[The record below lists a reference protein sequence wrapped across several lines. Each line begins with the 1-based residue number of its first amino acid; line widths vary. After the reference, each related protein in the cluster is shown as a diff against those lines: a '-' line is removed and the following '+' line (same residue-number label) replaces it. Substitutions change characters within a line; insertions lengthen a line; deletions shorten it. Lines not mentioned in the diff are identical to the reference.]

1 KYPGRIYIIGPDFF
15 ADFPHIERDVRT
27 PSYDEVVKM
36 LRSLDIFDNV
46 EIVTRET
53 IKQIPSDN
61 TIVMPID
68 EVTEKIAERYFKDR
82 EIIFDS
88 VFLKW
93 TPRVSMAKTEISPDR
108 IISREDRDRV
118 FIQQAN
124 ETAEKS
130 SDWWRRIGAVIV
142 KDDKSIITA
151 FNSHVPSDFNLDSAG
166 DPRTS
171 FNPGE
176 RIDLSTAIHAE
187 AKAISQA
194 ARKGIAL
201 EGATVYVSTFPCPG
215 CAKLIA
221 ESGIKKVYY
230 DQGYSLLD
238 AENLLKDF
246 GIEIIRVDTE
256 VGE

>member
-1 KYPGRIYIIGPDFF
+1 M
-15 ADFPHIERDVRT
+15 A
-27 PSYDEVVKM
+27 SSEV
-36 LRSLDIFDNV
+36 
-46 EIVTRET
+46 
-53 IKQIPSDN
+53 
-61 TIVMPID
+61 
-68 EVTEKIAERYFKDR
+68 
-82 EIIFDS
+82 
-88 VFLKW
+88 
-93 TPRVSMAKTEISPDR
+93 SPDR
-108 IISREDRDRV
+108 VISTEERDNTL
-118 FIQQAN
+118 IKKAS
-124 ETAEKS
+124 ELAAKS
-130 SDWWRRIGAVIV
+130 SDWWRRIGALIV
-142 KDDKSIITA
+142 KNGEVVLEA
-151 FNSHVPSDFNLDSAG
+151 FNSHMPSDFNLDSAG

-246 GIEIIRVDTE
+246 GVEIIKVET
-256 VGE
+256 GEKE